1 MCCEK
6 PTFSLLLQP
15 TAVTCMPPPEN
26 PPIDP
31 FPPLRPTFSPV
42 ESRPTSYAA
51 VVRRNTNINTNT
63 DPSVS
68 TNPDINISGT
78 SSAGRDTEERYPGES
93 SSGRER
99 VHPWRESVHPWRE
112 RTMDDSGNEN
122 QADTS
127 RRTGNAGGSADDNP
141 NTNANISATSSSS
154 TNQNTSTN
162 TDSQTNI
169 NPAAP
174 FTLREMLRNTQAPS
188 AAPAASSPAWA
199 SASVSAQAPAS
210 RSTSRI
216 GVNGLPYV
224 RYYDFSHPTRDGN
237 GRLNIRENDDRPT
250 VSGCKSDQPRQSVF
264 RIGHHKEEGKT
275 RTDCHL
281 FLNAV
286 LSRIIDSSN
295 SASASAGT
303 QDQNHNQ
310 NQNQSQNQQNQTGA
324 QTQTHDQSAYSS
336 PPFNRPSAARRGP
349 PIITDGNDRYT
360 FGSTPIAHGQGQG
373 QQRNYFGPIYPTPLP
388 SNTNNTNDTI
398 NTNNRAGNSGGNGTG
413 AGEGDDNDIVVSFLP
428 SPPRL
433 FDSDGDSLHS
443 LTDEEDD
450 DGNRVYGDGG
460 DGREL
465 WDEVEWMREVL
476 DVEHANGTETGTG
489 NGAGAGVGAGA
500 GTRNERPFPFRR
512 PGLGSVQADGA
523 TGQGADLHR
532 GGFNRRRDYLDFL
545 DHVINLPN
553 NSSIPSVRSL
563 TQNLLDSLN
572 SNRLSQTLHTHSHPR
587 VQNLINDDLSD
598 RDRNT
603 NGGPSAEGQAH
614 GVSRPLEYAL
624 NISRSSS
631 RAESRA
637 AGLSP
642 TNLGPAQ
649 VGVRPPV
656 LVSSASASSSRRSR
670 GRRARS
676 AGSDLDVDEHGERAE
691 GLPGEN
697 SPARKRSR
705 TSASSSS
712 SASSSLNTNTNS
724 TLSTSSSGAS
734 SPTHAQSR
742 QRSGPAKHFRP
753 PYLSLSSLPVDTALP
768 LDLGF
773 PQPPSSAHLTLSL
786 HIHRPSPTLMPAP
799 LATNIE
805 TETGNKAKT
814 GAGKKSEDVLPR
826 RSVARRDPG
835 YPVIRPCITFSHP
848 RPTRTDSDA
857 TSLMTTLPVPR
868 GVGIFYWEA
877 EVLAKGEEG
886 FISVGWIAGLPT
898 PVIPPDQKDSTNT
911 NASESGSGS
920 TILNANTIPNTGGAG
935 GHAGVPMRNMR
946 RLVGWSKGSW
956 GWHGDDGRLF
966 AGQGM
971 GERFSETWGGT
982 SLFHLFFFAFLC
994 HCRFGGLTAD
1004 PDGNNRGRCC
1014 RTRAG
1019 SNDLDIILHQERS
1032 TCWFKDI
1039 SHTSILRSSSSPFLL
1054 ADALCVTTS
1063 PGDHE
1068 IDRHTFIPGGRS
1080 SFSGRECGGKP
1091 VRAIQI

>member
-1 MCCEK
+1 
-6 PTFSLLLQP
+6 
-15 TAVTCMPPPEN
+15 MPPPEN

-42 ESRPTSYAA
+42 ESRSTSYAA
-51 VVRRNTNINTNT
+51 IVRRNTNINTNT

-78 SSAGRDTEERYPGES
+78 SSAGRDTEERYLGES

-112 RTMDDSGNEN
+112 RTMDDNGNVN

-127 RRTGNAGGSADDNP
+127 RRTGNAGGSADDNL
-141 NTNANISATSSSS
+141 NTNTNISATSSSS

-169 NPAAP
+169 NPVAP
-174 FTLREMLRNTQAPS
+174 FTLREMLRNIQAPS
-188 AAPAASSPAWA
+188 AAPATSSPAWA
-199 SASVSAQAPAS
+199 SASVPAQAPAS

-250 VSGCKSDQPRQSVF
+250 VSGCKSHEPRQSIF
-264 RIGHHKEEGKT
+264 RIGHHKEVEKT
-275 RTDCHL
+275 RTDCYL

-295 SASASAGT
+295 SASASAET
-303 QDQNHNQ
+303 QNQNHNQ

-360 FGSTPIAHGQGQG
+360 SGSTPIAQVQGQG
-373 QQRNYFGPIYPTPLP
+373 QQRNYFGPIYPVPLP
-388 SNTNNTNDTI
+388 SNTNNANNANNANNTNNTNNTI
-398 NTNNRAGNSGGNGTG
+398 NTNNSGGNSGGNGIG
-413 AGEGDDNDIVVSFLP
+413 AGEGDDNDIIVSFLP

-476 DVEHANGTETGTG
+476 DADHASGTGTGSG

-512 PGLGSVQADGA
+512 PGLGSAQADGA

-587 VQNLINDDLSD
+587 VQNLINDDLSNP
-598 RDRNT
+598 DRNT

-624 NISRSSS
+624 NVSRSSS

-642 TNLGPAQ
+642 TNLGPTQ

-676 AGSDLDVDEHGERAE
+676 AGPDLDMDEHGEGTE
-691 GLPGEN
+691 GLLGED

-724 TLSTSSSGAS
+724 TLSTSSSGDS
-734 SPTHAQSR
+734 SPTHAQTR
-742 QRSGPAKHFRP
+742 QLSGPAKHFRP

-799 LATNIE
+799 LATNTE

-814 GAGKKSEDVLPR
+814 GTGKKSEDVLPPR
-826 RSVARRDPG
+826 IVARRDPG

-857 TSLMTTLPVPR
+857 TSIMTTLPVPR

-898 PVIPPDQKDSTNT
+898 PVIPPDQKDSTSANAT
-911 NASESGSGS
+911 ANANASESGSGS
-920 TILNANTIPNTGGAG
+920 GSGSIILNANTIPNTGGAG

-982 SLFHLFFFAFLC
+982 SLFHFFSSLF
-994 HCRFGGLTAD
+994 
-1004 PDGNNRGRCC
+1004 
-1014 RTRAG
+1014 
-1019 SNDLDIILHQERS
+1019 
-1032 TCWFKDI
+1032 
-1039 SHTSILRSSSSPFLL
+1039 
-1054 ADALCVTTS
+1054 CVIVVL
-1063 PGDHE
+1063 G
-1068 IDRHTFIPGGRS
+1068 
-1080 SFSGRECGGKP
+1080 
-1091 VRAIQI
+1091 V